1 MSNCECHH
9 KHNPL
14 HCILPPHM
22 LETLAERGTAAERE
36 LAKKALAISQNVRQE
51 RERIAA
57 ATPRATHTAS
67 ATAVKKR
74 IIYSAN
80 NGTQLPGAK
89 VRGEGEG
96 ATGDATVDE
105 AYDGA
110 GSTFDLYNDIY
121 GRNSIDN
128 QGMELISTVH
138 FGQNYNNAFWNGQQ
152 MTYGDGDQ
160 NLFNRFTIA
169 IDIIGHE
176 MTHGVV
182 QHEANLVYQNQ
193 PGALNESFADV
204 FGSLVKQRALNQ
216 TAAQADWLIGAGL
229 FTLNVNAKGI
239 RSMKAPGTAYD
250 DPKIGKDPQPAHMKD
265 IYTGSA
271 DNGGVHINSGIPNHA
286 FYVAATEIGGHAW
299 DKAGRIWYIT
309 LRDKLSQNSTFQDA
323 ADETYK
329 VAGALYGANSAEQ
342 RAVRKG
348 WQTVGIEIAALG
360 WQTNRKVLYVYSTN
374 ASMTVYAIIE
384 GVSGWLRV
392 HPESPDGVGNVTTV
406 LELAKAFD
414 RPVHAYVRNINNANY
429 ITHVYLL

>member
-1 MSNCECHH
+1 
-9 KHNPL
+9 
-14 HCILPPHM
+14 M
-22 LETLAERGTAAERE
+22 LETLAERGTAEERE
-36 LAKKALAISQNVRQE
+36 LARQALAISQSTRQE
-51 RERIAA
+51 REHVAA
-57 ATPRATHTAS
+57 ATPRAAR
-67 ATAVKKR
+67 AAAGAAVKKR
-74 IIYSAN
+74 TIYSAN
-80 NGTQLPGAK
+80 NGTQLPGTK
-89 VRGEGEG
+89 VRGEGDA
-96 ATGDATVDE
+96 ATGDAAVDE

-121 GRNSIDN
+121 SRNSIDN

-138 FGQNYNNAFWNGQQ
+138 FGQNYNNAFWNGHQ
-152 MTYGDGDQ
+152 MTYGDGDG

-204 FGSLVKQRALNQ
+204 FGSLVKQRTLNQ

-229 FTLNVNAKGI
+229 FTSNVNAQGI

-250 DPKIGKDPQPAHMKD
+250 DPKIGKDPQPAHMDD

-286 FYVAATEIGGHAW
+286 FYVTAMEIGGYSW
-299 DKAGRIWYIT
+299 EKAGRIWYIT
-309 LRDKLSQNSTFQDA
+309 LRDKLNQNSNFQDA
-323 ADETYK
+323 ANETYK
-329 VAGALYGANSAEQ
+329 VAGELYGINSAEQ

-374 ASMTVYAIIE
+374 ASMVVYAIIE
-384 GVSGWLRV
+384 GVSGWLRI
-392 HPESPDGVGNVTTV
+392 HPGSPDGVSNVMMV

-414 RPVHAYVRNINNANY
+414 RRVHVYVRNINNVNY
-429 ITHVYLL
+429 ITNAYLL

>member
-1 MSNCECHH
+1 MSNCHCPHE
-9 KHNPL
+9 HNPL

-22 LETLAERGTAAERE
+22 LENLAQRGTAAERE
-36 LAKKALAISQNVRQE
+36 FAKQALAVSQTIREERVRV
-51 RERIAA
+51 AA
-57 ATPRATHTAS
+57 ATPRAAR
-67 ATAVKKR
+67 AAAAAAVKKR
-74 IIYSAN
+74 TIYDAN
-80 NGTQLPGAK
+80 SGTQLPGTK
-89 VRGEGEG
+89 VRSEGQA
-96 ATGDATVDE
+96 ATGDAAVDE

-110 GSTFDLYNDIY
+110 GSTFDLYKDIY

-138 FGQNYNNAFWNGQQ
+138 FGQKYNNAFWNGQQ

-169 IDIIGHE
+169 IDIVGHE

-204 FGSLVKQRALNQ
+204 FGSLVKQRTLNQ
-216 TAAQADWLIGAGL
+216 TAVQADWLIGAGL
-229 FTLNVNAKGI
+229 FTSNVNAQGI

-286 FYVAATEIGGHAW
+286 FYVTAMEIGGKAW
-299 DKAGRIWYIT
+299 EKAGRIWYIT
-309 LRDKLSQNSTFQDA
+309 LRDKLNQNSNFQDA
-323 ADETYK
+323 ANETYK
-329 VAGALYGANSAEQ
+329 VAGALYGANSAAQ

-348 WQTVGIEIAALG
+348 WKTVGIEIAALG
-360 WQTNRKVLYVYSTN
+360 WQTNRKVSYVY
-374 ASMTVYAIIE
+374 AAYPSMVVYAIIE

-392 HPESPDGVGNVTTV
+392 RPESPDGVSNVRTV

-414 RPVHAYVRNINNANY
+414 RRVHAYVRNINNVNY
-429 ITHVYLL
+429 ITNVYLL